1 MQVYGAGTDILLVH
15 RRVESGC
22 TGERGSMLEN
32 RWKRGSP
39 GISFGESLESLGG
52 KQTQVSVGSLV

>member
-1 MQVYGAGTDILLVH
+1 MQVHGAGTDILLVH

-22 TGERGSMLEN
+22 SGERGSTLES
-32 RWKRGSP
+32 RSKRGRP

-52 KQTQVSVGSLV
+52 K

>member
-1 MQVYGAGTDILLVH
+1 MHGAETDILLVH

-22 TGERGSMLEN
+22 SGERGSTLEDC
-32 RWKRGSP
+32 WQHGSP

-52 KQTQVSVGSLV
+52 KQTQVRV

>member
-1 MQVYGAGTDILLVH
+1 MQVHSEITNILLIH

-22 TGERGSMLEN
+22 SGERGSTLEN

-52 KQTQVSVGSLV
+52 KKTQVSV